1 MSSVTHIKNVYWKWI
16 AVVATATAKLGDLP
30 LQQPSGAISML
41 GKRSKTGALATIA
54 LLLFFLIVPPLPAPE
69 SSLSFGIADTC
80 SAFWGIKEEYRRYDG
95 FSQEMISGSLKLSGG
110 IQRNEAGDS
119 RIGITI
125 NIYYDRHA
133 SPKYSFY
140 TDTDWWDLEI
150 TEDNYRSYKSNR
162 NLLIYSGSV
171 RKNFY
176 TAVLAADWENS
187 YSANSGYGPFV
198 AVVDAEYENMNSE
211 GKGMETYQTERH
223 EADMGY
229 ESKGRLIW
237 IPPSQT
243 STVSLEE
250 KTELIP
256 ADDDNE

>member
-1 MSSVTHIKNVYWKWI
+1 MHIKNVYRKWL
-16 AVVATATAKLGDLP
+16 AVVAAATAKLGDRP

-41 GKRSKTGALATIA
+41 GKRAKPGALATIG

-69 SSLSFGIADTC
+69 SSLSFGISDTY
-80 SAFWGIKEEYRRYDG
+80 SALWGIKEEYRRYDG
-95 FSQEMISGSLKLSGG
+95 FSQGMISGSLKLSGG
-110 IQRNEAGDS
+110 VQLSEAGDS
-119 RIGITI
+119 RIGMTI
-125 NIYYDRHA
+125 KIYYNRHA

-140 TDTDWWDLEI
+140 TDTDWWDLKL
-150 TEDNYRSYKSNR
+150 TKDNYRSYKSNR

-187 YSANSGYGPFV
+187 YSADSGYGPFV

-211 GKGMETYQTERH
+211 GEGMETYQTMRH
-223 EADMGY
+223 KADMGY
-229 ESKGRLIW
+229 ESKGRLTW

-243 STVSLEE
+243 STVSLDE
-250 KTELIP
+250 KTELVP
-256 ADDDNE
+256 ADDNDE